1 MQNSFNAID
10 LEADN
15 YINLINDYNDLYTR
29 TFSVIVKLT
38 TEVENIMS
46 SYYKD
51 KNEELKP
58 EDDYPEENILLI
70 SEVDKKVV
78 LPYTIDNIMEALEE
92 DISSYDTIQ
101 DVIDKKYTKPLNYY
115 KHSSLA
121 RFKEAFK
128 LVRERQR
135 GTFFEALDL
144 ALELFTNYNLHP
156 AVISAC
162 KDLNELDVYLS
173 CLEYN
178 ELDDFHFFKTIFKIN
193 PTSIKPLKT

>member
-1 MQNSFNAID
+1 MQALFDEID
-10 LEADN
+10 LESRT
-15 YINLINDYNDLYTR
+15 YIDAIDSYNDLYNR

-38 TEVENIMS
+38 TEVEATLS
-46 SYYKD
+46 SYYQD
-51 KNEELKP
+51 KNEDTKND
-58 EDDYPEENILLI
+58 EDCPKENVLLI

-78 LPYTIDNIMEALEE
+78 LPYTIDNIMQTLEE
-92 DISSYDTIQ
+92 DISAYDTIQ

-128 LVRERQR
+128 LVKERQK
-135 GTFFEALDL
+135 GTFFEAIDL
-144 ALELFTNYNLHP
+144 ALELFSNYNLHP

-193 PTSIKPLKT
+193 PTAVKPLKT

>member
-10 LEADN
+10 LESDN
-15 YINLINDYNDLYTR
+15 YTSLINDYNDLYSR

-38 TEVENIMS
+38 TEVEAIIS
-46 SYYKD
+46 SYYPD
-51 KNEELKP
+51 KNGELKP
-58 EDDYPEENILLI
+58 EDDCPKENILLI

-78 LPYTIDNIMEALEE
+78 LPYTMDNIMKTLEE

-128 LVRERQR
+128 LVRERQN

-144 ALELFTNYNLHP
+144 ALELFSNYNLHP

-162 KDLNELDVYLS
+162 KDLNELDIYLS

-193 PTSIKPLKT
+193 PSSIKAIKA